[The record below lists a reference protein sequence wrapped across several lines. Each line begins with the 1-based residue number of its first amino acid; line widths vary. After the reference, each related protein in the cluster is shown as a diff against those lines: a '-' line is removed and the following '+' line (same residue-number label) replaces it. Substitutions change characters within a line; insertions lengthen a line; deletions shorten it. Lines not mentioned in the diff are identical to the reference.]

1 MRLAPV
7 RPGVSKGMR
16 LKELGEERII
26 KELAEKFR
34 VRHPRVLKAIGDDAS
49 VTVQKGGRVLLATT
63 DILIEDTHFRT
74 SLTTPYL
81 LGRKS
86 LAISLSDIAAMG
98 GEALFFLV
106 SIGLPGTLKKE
117 FLDGLY
123 KGISECAKEYGALLI
138 GGNTSRAGE
147 ITVSTTVFGEMRA
160 CEVVYRG
167 GAEKNDIVWV
177 TGTPG
182 DSALGLAL
190 LKKEGIAALRGPFK
204 KAVMRHLAPEPR
216 MKAGR
221 ALAVKK
227 LATSMVD
234 VSDGVL
240 LDLKRVAE
248 ESGAGAV
255 VEPYRL
261 PVSAG
266 MKEYLRLNRRAAPY
280 GFILSGGEDYELLFT
295 APEKNTEKIS
305 ALSKK
310 LKLRMT
316 PIGRIVGKKE
326 GIKVLAEDGSEVRV
340 KSLGFD
346 HFK

>member
-1 MRLAPV
+1 
-7 RPGVSKGMR
+7 MR
-16 LKELGEERII
+16 LKELGEEKIVR
-26 KELAEKFR
+26 ELEKRFKA
-34 VRHPRVLKAIGDDAS
+34 RHPRVLKAIGDDTS
-49 VTVQKGGRVLLATT
+49 VTVQKGGMVLLATT
-63 DILIEDTHFRT
+63 DTLIEDTHFRA

-98 GEALFFLV
+98 GEPLFFLV
-106 SIGLPGTLKKE
+106 SVGLPATLEKK

-123 KGISECAKEYGALLI
+123 KGISECAKDHGAALV

-160 CEVVYRG
+160 EEVVYRD
-167 GAEKNDIVWV
+167 GAKNGDVVWV

-190 LKKEGIAALRGPFK
+190 LKKEGMAALKGPFR

-221 ALAVKK
+221 IIASKK
-227 LATSMVD
+227 LATSMID

-240 LDLKRVAE
+240 LDLKRVLT
-248 ESGAGAV
+248 ESRAGAV
-255 VEPYRL
+255 VDL
-261 PVSAG
+261 PALPASVE
-266 MKEYLRLNRRAAPY
+266 MKNHLRLSKQAASY
-280 GFILSGGEDYELLFT
+280 GMALGGGEDYELLFT
-295 APEKNTEKIS
+295 APEKNSKKITE
-305 ALSKK
+305 LSKK

-316 PIGRIVGKKE
+316 PIGRIVEAKKGLRVVNE
-326 GIKVLAEDGSEVRV
+326 HGLEVKVKNAGYE
-340 KSLGFD
+340 

>member
-1 MRLAPV
+1 
-7 RPGVSKGMR
+7 MR

-26 KELAEKFR
+26 RELAEKFK

-63 DILIEDTHFRT
+63 DILIEETHFRT

-106 SIGLPGTLKKE
+106 SIGLPGALKKE

-123 KGISECAKEYGALLI
+123 KGISECSEEYGALLI

-147 ITVSTTVFGEMRA
+147 ITVSTTVFGEMPA
-160 CEVVYRG
+160 GEVVYRS
-167 GAEKNDIVWV
+167 GAEKNDLVWV

-182 DSALGLAL
+182 DSALGLTL

-255 VEPYRL
+255 VELNRL

-266 MKEYLRLNRRAAPY
+266 MKKYLRLNKRVPPY
-280 GFILSGGEDYELLFT
+280 GFVLSGGEDYELLFT
-295 APEKNTEKIS
+295 APEKNSKKIA

-316 PIGRIVGKKE
+316 PIGRIVEKKK
-326 GIKVLAEDGSEVRV
+326 GLKVLAKDGSEVKV

>member
-1 MRLAPV
+1 
-7 RPGVSKGMR
+7 MR
-16 LKELGEERII
+16 LKELGEERIVR
-26 KELAEKFR
+26 ELEMRFKA
-34 VRHPRVLKAIGDDAS
+34 RHPRVLKAIGDDTS

-63 DILIEDTHFRT
+63 DILIEDTHFRA

-98 GEALFFLV
+98 GEPLFFLV
-106 SIGLPGTLKKE
+106 SVGLPATLEKE

-123 KGISECAKEYGALLI
+123 KGISESAKDHGAVLV

-147 ITVSTTVFGEMRA
+147 ITVSTTVFGEMQA
-160 CEVVYRG
+160 KEVVYRD
-167 GAEKNDIVWV
+167 GAKKGDTIWV

-190 LKKEGIAALRGPFK
+190 LKKEGLAALKGPFK

-221 ALAVKK
+221 AIAAKK
-227 LATSMVD
+227 LATSMID

-240 LDLKRVAE
+240 LDLKRVLAE
-248 ESGAGAV
+248 SRAGAV
-255 VEPYRL
+255 VDLPAL
-261 PVSAG
+261 PVSVE
-266 MKEYLRLNRRAAPY
+266 MKNYLRLNKQAAPY
-280 GFILSGGEDYELLFT
+280 GLALGGGEDYELLFT
-295 APEKNTEKIS
+295 APERNSKKITE
-305 ALSKK
+305 LSKE

-316 PIGRIVGKKE
+316 PIGRIVEAKNGL
-326 GIKVLAEDGSEVRV
+326 KVVNEHGSEVKVTRA
-340 KSLGFD
+340 GYE